1 MLPKTKISMEDQNDN
16 GKFSK
21 QLRKMKP
28 YLAILS
34 LQFGY
39 SGMYII
45 TMVSFKHGMSH
56 WILSVYRHV
65 VAAIIITPFAFVLE
79 RYLSLFFLSILKSL
93 FVNVELAIKKIT
105 LISNLDVFNTQPRWI
120 FLFIC
125 NLC

>member
-1 MLPKTKISMEDQNDN
+1 VCFVVCVKMEDQNVNSKLSN
-16 GKFSK
+16 GVLF
-21 QLRKMKP
+21 RKLKP

-65 VAAIIITPFAFVLE
+65 VAAIIITPFALVLE
-79 RYLSLFFLSILKSL
+79 RYLPPSFYFS
-93 FVNVELAIKKIT
+93 FYVCVELLTEIRNEKIKSVSKFSI
-105 LISNLDVFNTQPRWI
+105 VFNI
-120 FLFIC
+120 
-125 NLC
+125 

>member
-1 MLPKTKISMEDQNDN
+1 VCHVGAYKEEKMEDQNGG
-16 GKFSK
+16 GKLS
-21 QLRKMKP
+21 QGLRKLKP

-65 VAAIIITPFAFVLE
+65 VAAIIIVPFALVLE
-79 RYLSLFFLSILKSL
+79 RYLSFSLHLSESTCLCVPL
-93 FVNVELAIKKIT
+93 IT
-105 LISNLDVFNTQPRWI
+105 TTFS
-120 FLFIC
+120 C
-125 NLC
+125 S